1 MRKLIGVAF
10 LAIGVTGC
18 VSLTPEGQRVR
29 ITNNPDV
36 VRGCEFVGNL
46 RSGSMLGG
54 GTGEERAQVDMQNET
69 ARLGGNVLFLT
80 SSHGG
85 PNLGAGAWSAGEA
98 YRCTAGGA

>member
-1 MRKLIGVAF
+1 MRKLLVLTA
-10 LAIGVTGC
+10 LAIVATGC

-54 GTGEERAQVDMQNET
+54 GVGEERAQVDMQNET
-69 ARLGGNVLFLT
+69 ARLGGNVLYLT
-80 SSHGG
+80 SSYGG
-85 PNLGAGAWSAGEA
+85 ANMGAGAWSSGEA
-98 YRCTAGGA
+98 YRCSSGGT